1 MRPQGPGFIAV
12 LVIAL
17 TIGGSVTP
25 VQGAGRAALIVSH
38 TVPVTYVSQLAEP
51 APTWWRAGATPYCA
65 AAASLT
71 VMASFGVALP
81 ANPLSTTFEIGRLG
95 NTTADPGLDPNG
107 ISHLMRHYG
116 GDGRIHAYADRGS
129 ALHELIGRLNASVP
143 VVALTQA
150 GNHAVTVYG
159 YEAISGGPA
168 TALYVADP
176 LSGFMGR
183 VPIGTWQSDHFWMGS
198 GFKAHGPEWQ
208 GRFVFVSYR
217 DWRGG
222 APAPAAIAAP
232 RRVATAPALASRWL
246 GQSEYPV
253 LALGTTGTVTIAFRN
268 TGTSAWVRGTPTE
281 ARLGVVGDSD
291 FFAQLGLASDWLLP
305 SRPAAQLGQNVAP
318 SETAI
323 FHFKVRAAQ
332 RGTWIMRLRP
342 VVDGVTWL
350 DDEGVLV
357 VVTVP

>member
-1 MRPQGPGFIAV
+1 MRPQRPGLIVLLLA
-12 LVIAL
+12 LVIV
-17 TIGGSVTP
+17 GGLPTP
-25 VQGAGRAALIVSH
+25 ARAAERAAPLVSH

-51 APTWWRAGATPYCA
+51 APTWWRARATPYCA

-81 ANPLSTTFEIGRLG
+81 SRPLSTTFAIGRLG
-95 NTTADPGLDPNG
+95 NTTSDPGLDPHG

-116 GDGRIHAYADRGS
+116 GEGRIHAYSDRGR

-159 YEAISGGPA
+159 YEAISGGPP

-183 VPIGTWQSDHFWMGS
+183 VAIGWWQSDHLWMGS
-198 GFKAHGPEWQ
+198 AFAAPGAEWQ

-217 DWRGG
+217 ESRGT
-222 APAPAAIAAP
+222 PAPAAIAVP
-232 RRVATAPALASRWL
+232 RPVDTAPALASRWL
-246 GQSEYPV
+246 AQSDYPV
-253 LALGTTGTVTIAFRN
+253 LAPGATAMVTIAFRN
-268 TGTSAWVRGTPTE
+268 TGTSAWVKGTATE
-281 ARLGVVGDSD
+281 ARLGVVADSTV
-291 FFAQLGLASDWLLP
+291 FSQLGFASDWLLP
-305 SRPAAQLGQNVAP
+305 SRPAAQYQQNVAP

-323 FHFKVRAAQ
+323 FNFKVRAAQ
-332 RGTWIMRLRP
+332 RGSWVIRLRP

-357 VVTVP
+357 VVTVQ